1 MPAPTSAA
9 PVTPATPAAPV
20 AQVTP
25 ATPVV
30 PTPSPAPT
38 APAASATPPSSSKR
52 IRKAIIT
59 DAGFASRYLP
69 ITKTIPKAMLPLG
82 NRPIMQFMVEECV
95 QAGIEEIVL
104 VSTPEGKPIYED
116 YFNNNVN
123 HIRKQLVA
131 QGKGD
136 RYELV
141 QHVLNYPKIIV
152 IVQDPSLPYGNGSPV
167 VSAQKFVETE
177 EAFLVMYS
185 DDVVFGEMG
194 DAKVMVDLY
203 AQHPDVE
210 GIIMAQE
217 VSPDVVDKYGII
229 VPKQG
234 GQQGTTT
241 VLDNIIEKPEKG
253 KEPSRLASYGR
264 YLLKPSIFQYL
275 NAQSVGKDGE
285 LWTVDAIT
293 KIAKGKTVLV
303 EHTKGEWVTT
313 GDPENYFIA
322 HLKYVMANEKY
333 GKKIPEW
340 VRILE
345 KTA

>member
-1 MPAPTSAA
+1 MPATTSAA
-9 PVTPATPAAPV
+9 PVTSATPAV
-20 AQVTP
+20 QVPSTP
-25 ATPVV
+25 PVV
-30 PTPSPAPT
+30 PTPSPTPAP
-38 APAASATPPSSSKR
+38 ATPPSSSKR

-131 QGKGD
+131 QGKGN

-141 QHVLNYPKIIV
+141 QHVLNYPKIVV

-167 VSAQKFVETE
+167 ASAQKFVETE

-185 DDVVFGEMG
+185 DDVVFGEVG

-234 GQQGTTT
+234 SQQGTTN
-241 VLDNIIEKPEKG
+241 VLDTIIEKPEKG

-264 YLLKPSIFQYL
+264 YLLKPSVFQYL

-293 KIAKGKTVLV
+293 KIAKEKTVLV
-303 EHTKGEWVTT
+303 EHTKGEWMTT
-313 GDPENYFIA
+313 GDPENYFMA

-340 VRILE
+340 VKSLE
-345 KTA
+345 KTV